1 MSASE
6 TLCFTRYLGVII
18 RDKVLTNSEF
28 WSIYILIRKILDL
41 VISRCVEYEDSLLL
55 QSLIDEYHE
64 LYLRLFK
71 THLRPKHR
79 HMTHYSHILR
89 NSGPLVSLWSMR
101 FEAKHKEFK
110 DIAHSIS
117 SRKNIPYTLSLK
129 SQLKLANT
137 LLKKELSICK
147 EIEFGKCIIL
157 TTELKLQY
165 TSLTFYKS
173 IYYHNNFNLDSVSFI
188 SWVNYKGT
196 VYNTNNVVI
205 VIDICK
211 DDLFTRFGIIKSIFI
226 DGSKTFFVCC
236 LIKTINFDNHFQAYH
251 RIHSNILEEFENYI
265 KTAINERLGTK
276 RKLNDSNP
284 NTPKQ
289 QKLHLYLNDHQK
301 KRVQT
306 KNNFLFFSND
316 LIDIDGTLKIFSR
329 RKLSCHILENYTFIC
344 EKLNRYLV
352 KKHKSFMGVTAHWID
367 ETTIT
372 RFNCVLAC
380 RRFHGSLHNKIAE
393 LLHEIICAFAIERE
407 QLISTVTDN
416 GSNFVKAFKN
426 FGCEID
432 CNFQTDDLEFN
443 DDRENT
449 DEEESTDQATFEN
462 IEVDDITTQGTTIFL
477 PHNLRCASHTLSL
490 ITTTDFKN
498 ILKGTPASRI
508 NHSVMGKC
516 TTLWNLSRRPKS
528 SEIIHNIL
536 NCSLKYP
543 CPTRWNSLYNSIT
556 QLLKQ
561 GQELAALLKPIVGA
575 LDFL

>member
-251 RIHSNILEEFENYI
+251 VNIKGN
-265 KTAINERLGTK
+265 
-276 RKLNDSNP
+276 LNVLCIS
-284 NTPKQ
+284 
-289 QKLHLYLNDHQK
+289 
-301 KRVQT
+301 
-306 KNNFLFFSND
+306 
-316 LIDIDGTLKIFSR
+316 IEDIVNVSPTFYCTL
-329 RKLSCHILENYTFIC
+329 
-344 EKLNRYLV
+344 
-352 KKHKSFMGVTAHWID
+352 A
-367 ETTIT
+367 
-372 RFNCVLAC
+372 
-380 RRFHGSLHNKIAE
+380 
-393 LLHEIICAFAIERE
+393 
-407 QLISTVTDN
+407 N
-416 GSNFVKAFKN
+416 GDYMIPFRN
-426 FGCEID
+426 
-432 CNFQTDDLEFN
+432 
-443 DDRENT
+443 
-449 DEEESTDQATFEN
+449 
-462 IEVDDITTQGTTIFL
+462 
-477 PHNLRCASHTLSL
+477 
-490 ITTTDFKN
+490 
-498 ILKGTPASRI
+498 
-508 NHSVMGKC
+508 
-516 TTLWNLSRRPKS
+516 
-528 SEIIHNIL
+528 
-536 NCSLKYP
+536 
-543 CPTRWNSLYNSIT
+543 
-556 QLLKQ
+556 
-561 GQELAALLKPIVGA
+561 
-575 LDFL
+575 